1 MARKML
7 FCALLPLFSLLLLFT
22 LYSYFLL
29 IRVLLCETHKKSRET
44 NASLAPYRKSLL
56 DLTNG
61 RTCADGR
68 KCTRNLKKDGPHGP
82 GKRKITYH
90 SQLPVELDSEDS
102 TR

>member
-1 MARKML
+1 ML
-7 FCALLPLFSLLLLFT
+7 FCALLPPFSLLLLCA
-22 LYSYFLL
+22 LYSYFSSYQGFLV
-29 IRVLLCETHKKSRET
+29 RNTQKKSRET

-82 GKRKITYH
+82 SKGENYL
-90 SQLPVELDSEDS
+90 S
-102 TR
+102 